1 MATTQPAY
9 SSAENTSVSNTAL
22 IESTSGRF
30 TDRLWDETKVLR
42 ESIDSLEFLRR
53 LGDGTLPLDA
63 FRTYIEQDK
72 LYLEGYSQALSLV
85 AAHAPNPQAAG
96 FWSNSASTAATV
108 ESSLHDGLLTGGILP
123 AETSRLEHSQ
133 ACLGY
138 VSYLIATAATSPYA
152 VSAAA
157 VLPCFWIYAEVG
169 RDLAASAREVLD
181 ADPTHP
187 YAQWVSTYDAPEFH
201 ESVAKARDL
210 VDAAADASTEADRE
224 AMSEA
229 FRIASR
235 FELMFWDSA
244 LHPQPW
250 PAS

>member
-9 SSAENTSVSNTAL
+9 NSAENSVATAP
-22 IESTSGRF
+22 STDRF
-30 TDRLWDETKVLR
+30 TDRLWAETKVLR
-42 ESIDSLEFLRR
+42 ESIDSLEFLKR

-72 LYLEGYSQALSLV
+72 LYLEGYSKALSLV
-85 AAHAPNPQAAG
+85 AAHAPDPQSAG

-108 ESSLHDGLLTGGILP
+108 ESALHDGLLTGGILP
-123 AETSRLEHSQ
+123 GGSGRLEHSQ

-138 VSYLIATAATSPYA
+138 VSYLTATAATAPYP

-181 ADPTHP
+181 ADPSHP
-187 YAQWVSTYDAPEFH
+187 YAQWVTTYDAPEFH
-201 ESVAKARDL
+201 ESVAQARVL
-210 VDAAADASTEADRE
+210 VDAAAEAATETERE

-235 FELMFWDSA
+235 YELMFWDSA
-244 LHPQPW
+244 LHQQPW

>member
-9 SSAENTSVSNTAL
+9 NSAENSVATAP
-22 IESTSGRF
+22 STDRF
-30 TDRLWDETKVLR
+30 TDRLWAETKVLR
-42 ESIDSLEFLRR
+42 ESIDSLEFLRS

-72 LYLEGYSQALSLV
+72 LYLEGYSKALSLV
-85 AAHAPNPQAAG
+85 AAHAPDPQAAG

-108 ESSLHDGLLTGGILP
+108 ESALHDGLLTGGILP
-123 AETSRLEHSQ
+123 PGSQRLEHSQ

-138 VSYLIATAATSPYA
+138 VSYLTATAATAPYP

-181 ADPTHP
+181 ADPSHP
-187 YAQWVSTYDAPEFH
+187 YAQWVTTYDAPEFH
-201 ESVAKARDL
+201 ESVAQARVL
-210 VDAAADASTEADRE
+210 VDAAAEAATVTERE

-235 FELMFWDSA
+235 YELMFWDSA
-244 LHPQPW
+244 LHQQPW

>member
-9 SSAENTSVSNTAL
+9 SSAENTSVAHTAL
-22 IESTSGRF
+22 IESTSDRF

-123 AETSRLEHSQ
+123 AEASRLEHSQ

-138 VSYLIATAATSPYA
+138 VSYLIATAATAPYA

-201 ESVAKARDL
+201 ESVAKAREL
-210 VDAAADASTEADRE
+210 VDAAADAATEADRE

-244 LHPQPW
+244 LHPQAW

>member
-9 SSAENTSVSNTAL
+9 NSAENSVATAP
-22 IESTSGRF
+22 STDRF
-30 TDRLWDETKVLR
+30 TDRLWAETKVLR
-42 ESIDSLEFLRR
+42 ESIDSLEFLKR

-72 LYLEGYSQALSLV
+72 LYLEGYSKALSLV
-85 AAHAPNPQAAG
+85 AAHAPDPQSAG

-108 ESSLHDGLLTGGILP
+108 ESALHDGLLTGGILP
-123 AETSRLEHSQ
+123 AGSGTLEHSQ

-138 VSYLIATAATSPYA
+138 VSYLTATAATAPYP

-181 ADPTHP
+181 ADPSHP
-187 YAQWVSTYDAPEFH
+187 YAQWVTTYDAPEFH
-201 ESVAKARDL
+201 ESVAQARVL
-210 VDAAADASTEADRE
+210 VDAAAEAATETERE

-235 FELMFWDSA
+235 YELMFWDSA
-244 LHPQPW
+244 LHQQPW